1 MRLFI
6 AIDLPPH
13 VRRAAA
19 DMAAQ
24 LRAYGARGRFVPPE
38 NYHVTLRFI
47 GESDALSDAVDAM
60 RSAVR
65 DGRPFLLRLG
75 GYGAFPGRAG
85 RTGFVRV
92 TGDLPE
98 LGRLHET
105 LESALCERG
114 FGRGRGRLE
123 PHVTLGRSITGDDGF
138 AAVPDAAFAAGEAF
152 PVQEITLFE
161 SRRERGGMVY
171 LPLHREPV
179 G

>member
-47 GESDALSDAVDAM
+47 GESDALPDAVEAM

-75 GYGAFPGRAG
+75 GDGAFPGRAG
-85 RTGFVRV
+85 CTWSWGAPAAARRACWPRRCRSTCAAA
-92 TGDLPE
+92 
-98 LGRLHET
+98 
-105 LESALCERG
+105 SA
-114 FGRGRGRLE
+114 
-123 PHVTLGRSITGDDGF
+123 RS
-138 AAVPDAAFAAGEAF
+138 
-152 PVQEITLFE
+152 
-161 SRRERGGMVY
+161 
-171 LPLHREPV
+171 
-179 G
+179 